1 VAGVARLSVPLDAFA
16 AVLAATPF
24 LDGTSG

>member
-1 VAGVARLSVPLDAFA
+1 VARLSVPLDAFA